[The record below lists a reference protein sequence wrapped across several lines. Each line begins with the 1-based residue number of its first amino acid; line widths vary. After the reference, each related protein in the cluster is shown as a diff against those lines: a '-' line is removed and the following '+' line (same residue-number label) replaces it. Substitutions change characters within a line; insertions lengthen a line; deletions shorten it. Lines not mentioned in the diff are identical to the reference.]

1 MILRKMIKRLGEKW
15 GYREIDNLIYTP
27 ALKYAYS
34 SSSISGSTLVD
45 LHVAITGVTGGIGKA
60 TAERFIKEGCNV
72 ILVGRD
78 GTRLNELKNDIGNAN
93 TQIMILDLL
102 KPEYFEENIRTLMKD
117 HSIDVWVNCAGI
129 FTDTDRE
136 RTFSQ
141 ITKDQFFNTYNINFN
156 STALLTEI
164 VAKEMKARNVHGK
177 IINVA
182 SMAAFDQV
190 LFLTVYGMSK
200 SAIIAFTKN
209 ISQKYKGDL
218 CIMGIA
224 PGATVSRMSKLTVG
238 DSISNAVGGL
248 ERLLIPEE
256 VAATIAFM
264 ASSVGNYLNGYVAKI
279 YAYNIL

>member
-1 MILRKMIKRLGEKW
+1 MMLRKLIKRLREKW
-15 GYREIDNLIYTP
+15 AYREIDNLIYTP

-34 SSSISGSTLVD
+34 SSSISGSTLVG
-45 LHVAITGVTGGIGKA
+45 LHVAIIGVTGGIGKA
-60 TAERFIKEGCNV
+60 TAERFIKEGCN
-72 ILVGRD
+72 IIMVGRD
-78 GTRLNELKNDIGNAN
+78 RTRLNELKNDIGNAN

-102 KPEYFEENIRTLMKD
+102 KPEYFEENIKTLMKD

-141 ITKDQFFNTYNINFN
+141 ITKDQFFKTYNINFN

-164 VAKEMKARNVHGK
+164 VAKEMKARGVHGK

-190 LFLTVYGMSK
+190 LFHTVYGMSK
-200 SAIIAFTKN
+200 SAIIAFTKD
-209 ISQKYKGDL
+209 ISKKYKGDL
-218 CIMGIA
+218 SIMGIA